1 MPPEGEVQAKRRYS
15 SNACMTC
22 RRAKIRCDNRKPRCS
37 NCVYRDVDCLLGQD
51 GRKPASGI
59 SKNLKNNGANRE
71 DNLSTGNS
79 SIMSPHGSKAS
90 GTYKWPTTS
99 SAPLKLGSVSYS
111 TPSPVGEQT
120 FNPFNP
126 PAHDEQRTRSQ
137 FADAGVDYWIEIA
150 GQEGFEEASDEL
162 DLLDL
167 HTIDT
172 AQLSLIPSADLS
184 KDNRSEFRQENPD
197 YTTVSPAQDIDPLFS
212 NDPEAFSVLK
222 DHDRPNARQTTA
234 SEADSCQVRDEP
246 TEQLASRLGC
256 LRIAEDGHLRY
267 YGATS
272 NLHLFRNGLQ
282 HCFQPSIRTIRT
294 HGQDA
299 LERAGLH
306 WSSDPRYEDH
316 LTTLFFAWHN
326 PFLGVVDEAAYYHYR
341 QLYRAGNTTIY
352 FSPTL
357 ENAILGIGAAYA
369 TRKHPAIKDDPAEFF
384 AHRSK
389 VLLDIEMD
397 SPNVAT
403 IQALVTL
410 SAHEAAY
417 ARDSRGWLYTGMAV
431 QLLSDLGL
439 HLELD
444 QARISG
450 HDTPDITNL
459 RRTVFWAT
467 QGLDILWS
475 AYSGRPSS
483 IRYDEQRI
491 PFPKLLS
498 LDTWRPYVDEGD
510 SAQVPAGLDVTVIG
524 QTHVYMAQLTTK
536 IRKISRF
543 LYTGPQVAMTEA
555 KAFARNMM
563 RDLRHWRNSLPA
575 AMQVPFLD
583 SDDDTDD
590 ANTPI
595 APAVIMLHLQFLEA
609 VIFLQRPFISA
620 PDAPGTNTL
629 QADQADDDSGSI
641 CDASANAICRL
652 VVIYRQQWNL
662 RRVHAQI
669 VAIILTAALI
679 HVHNCCVF
687 SSSKGVQAHKQLSIC
702 FQALGEMSHF
712 NMSTRA
718 LEIILSLRRDWQD
731 QIFGDLGRKRL
742 GGDLQRLH

>member
-1 MPPEGEVQAKRRYS
+1 MPPEGEGQAKRRYS

-22 RRAKIRCDNRKPRCS
+22 RRAKIRCDNKKPRCS
-37 NCVYRDVDCLLGQD
+37 NCVYRDVDCLLGED
-51 GRKPASGI
+51 RRKPASSI
-59 SKNLKNNGANRE
+59 SKNPKNNGANLE
-71 DNLSTGNS
+71 DIPTSNS
-79 SIMSPHGSKAS
+79 SIMSPYGSKGP
-90 GTYKWPTTS
+90 GTYKWPTTGPGAS
-99 SAPLKLGSVSYS
+99 NVGSVSYS
-111 TPSPVGEQT
+111 TPSPTGEPI

-126 PAHDEQRTRSQ
+126 LPHDGQRTRSQ

-150 GQEGFEEASDEL
+150 GQEGFAEASDEL

-167 HTIDT
+167 ATIDT
-172 AQLSLIPSADLS
+172 AHLSPISNADLP
-184 KDNRSEFRQENPD
+184 KDTRGGFRQDNPD
-197 YTTVSPAQDIDPLFS
+197 YTTVSTAHDIDPLFS
-212 NDPEAFSVLK
+212 HEPDAFSVSN
-222 DHDRPNARQTTA
+222 DPDRPNARQTGA
-234 SEADSCQVRDEP
+234 NEADSCQVRVDEP

-272 NLHLFRNGLQ
+272 NLHLIRNGFQ

-299 LERAGLH
+299 LGRAGLH
-306 WSSDPRYEDH
+306 WPPDPRYEDH
-316 LTTLFFAWHN
+316 LTTLFFTWHN
-326 PFLGVVDEAAYYHYR
+326 TFLGVVDEAAYYHHR

-384 AHRSK
+384 AHRAK

-397 SPNVAT
+397 SPSVAT

-417 ARDSRGWLYTGMAV
+417 ARDSRGWLCAGMAV

-444 QARISG
+444 HARVSDR
-450 HDTPDITNL
+450 DTPDITNL

-483 IRYDEQRI
+483 IRYDDQRI
-491 PFPKLLS
+491 PFPAPLNS
-498 LDTWRPYVDEGD
+498 ETWRPYVDEGGQ
-510 SAQVPAGLDVTVIG
+510 AQISAGLDVTVIG

-543 LYTGPQVAMTEA
+543 LYTGPQVAMAEA
-555 KAFARNMM
+555 KTFARNMM
-563 RDLRHWRNSLPA
+563 QDLRHWRKSLPA
-575 AMQVPFLD
+575 AMQVPLD
-583 SDDDTDD
+583 SDDDAD
-590 ANTPI
+590 TPI
-595 APAVIMLHLQFLEA
+595 APAVIMLHLQFHEA

-620 PDAPGTNTL
+620 PEAPGTNMFK
-629 QADQADDDSGSI
+629 ADQAEDSGSI

-652 VVIYRQQWNL
+652 VVIYRRQWDL

-731 QIFGDLGRKRL
+731 QMFRDSGRKRL
-742 GGDLQRLH
+742 GGELQRLH